1 MKEKRIS
8 RKRRRQIVLL
18 RNVSLTLAL
27 ILVLG
32 IILIRVVFINGRT
45 LDASAGYRIEVHNGA
60 AELSEFRLASAEGF
74 AQSLVACE
82 DEVGKDLVKLSNET
96 EKKLLFNI
104 DQQEVVCAE
113 GIYER
118 IYPASLT
125 KIMTALLCLESGDLE
140 RNVVMTEEDFNL
152 GDGAQ
157 VSQLDAGDSVS
168 LGDLLNLVLVY
179 SSNDASKAVARTVGG
194 SVDNF
199 VNMMNQKA
207 QSLGMTG
214 THFANP
220 HGLHE
225 DNHYTTLFDIY
236 LMMNYAYKLPGFS
249 EAASKSSTEIHVS
262 PSDGNP
268 YTFIANST
276 DEYFTGIY
284 SLPQNV
290 TVLASKTGT
299 TDEAGSCLS
308 LVVQNNYGVKYI
320 AVVTGALNK
329 EDLYTDMSAVLNLI
343 NT

>member
-1 MKEKRIS
+1 MKERRIS
-8 RKRRRQIVLL
+8 RKRRRQILLL
-18 RNVSLTLAL
+18 RNVAIALAV
-27 ILVLG
+27 ILVIG
-32 IILIRVVFINGRT
+32 IILIRVVFVNGRT
-45 LDASAGYRIEVHNGA
+45 LDVSAGYQVEVHNGA
-60 AELSEFRLASAEGF
+60 EELSEFRLASADGF
-74 AQSLVACE
+74 AQTLVACGE
-82 DEVGKDLVKLSNET
+82 EEHTNLISLSSDT
-96 EKKLLFNI
+96 EKALLFNI
-104 DQQEVVCAE
+104 DEQEAVCAT

-125 KIMTALLCLESGDLE
+125 KIMTALLCVENGDLE
-140 RNVVMTEEDFNL
+140 QAVVMKDTDFEL
-152 GDGAQ
+152 GEGAQ
-157 VSQLDAGDSVS
+157 VSQLDVGDTVK

-179 SSNDASKAVARTVGG
+179 SSNDASKAVARTIGG
-194 SVDNF
+194 SEENF

-225 DNHYTTLFDIY
+225 EAHYTTLYDIY

-249 EAASKSSTEIHVS
+249 EAASKDSTEIHVS
-262 PSDGNP
+262 PAAGNA

-329 EDLYTDMSAVLNLI
+329 DNLYTDMSALLNLI